1 MIRGA
6 IFDVDGTL
14 LDSLPIW
21 DTVAEDY
28 LRSLGIEPRENLAET
43 FKTFSLEQS
52 AEYCRSVYGVKQSVK
67 EIMDGIDAMMETFY
81 RQTAPLKPGAAEF
94 LRALAQNGVKMAVA
108 TATDRHLIE
117 AALTRCGVRAY
128 FLDMFTCTSVGKS
141 KNEPDIYRAA
151 REALGT
157 KKEDTWVFEDAYH
170 AAKTAADD
178 GFPVAALFDASED
191 EQDALKKTA
200 KLYLRSFEDALPF
213 REEMFR

>member
-14 LDSLPIW
+14 LDSLSIW

-52 AEYCRSVYGVKQSVK
+52 AEYFRSVYGVKQSVK

-128 FLDMFTCTSVGKS
+128 FTDIFTCTSVGKS

>member
-14 LDSLPIW
+14 LDSLSIW

-117 AALTRCGVRAY
+117 AALMRCGVCAY

>member
-14 LDSLPIW
+14 LDSLSIW

-81 RQTAPLKPGAAEF
+81 RQTAPLKLGAAEF

-128 FLDMFTCTSVGKS
+128 FLDLFTCTSVGKS

-191 EQDALKKTA
+191 EQDALKKAA

>member
-14 LDSLPIW
+14 LDSLSIW

-81 RQTAPLKPGAAEF
+81 RQTAPLKPGVAEF
-94 LRALAQNGVKMAVA
+94 LRALAQNGVKMAIA

>member
-14 LDSLPIW
+14 LDSLSIW

-81 RQTAPLKPGAAEF
+81 RQTAPLKPGTAEF

-170 AAKTAADD
+170 AEKTAADD

>member
-14 LDSLPIW
+14 LDSLSIW

-178 GFPVAALFDASED
+178 GFPVAAMFDASED

>member
-14 LDSLPIW
+14 LDSMPIW

-52 AEYCRSVYGVKQSVK
+52 AEYYRKVYGVKKSVR
-67 EIMDGIDAMMETFY
+67 EIMRGLDAMVETFY
-81 RQTAPLKPGAAEF
+81 REGANLKPGTAEF
-94 LRALAQNGVKMAVA
+94 LRALEENGVKMAIA

-128 FLDMFTCTSVGKS
+128 FSEIFTCTSIGKS

-151 REALGT
+151 QEALGT

-191 EQDALKKTA
+191 EQAALKKTA

-213 REEMFR
+213 REEQFR

>member
-14 LDSLPIW
+14 LDSLSIW

>member
-14 LDSLPIW
+14 LDSLSIW

-117 AALTRCGVRAY
+117 AALMRCGVRAY

-200 KLYLRSFEDALPF
+200 NLYLRSFEDALPF

>member
-14 LDSLPIW
+14 LDSLSIW

-52 AEYCRSVYGVKQSVK
+52 AEYFRSVYGVKQTVK

-108 TATDRHLIE
+108 TATDRYLIE

>member
-14 LDSLPIW
+14 LDSLSIW

-81 RQTAPLKPGAAEF
+81 RQTAPLKPGVAEF

>member
-14 LDSLPIW
+14 LDSLSIW

-141 KNEPDIYRAA
+141 KNEPNIYRAA

>member
-14 LDSLPIW
+14 LDSLSIW

-81 RQTAPLKPGAAEF
+81 RQTAPLKPGTAEF

-128 FLDMFTCTSVGKS
+128 FLDLFTCTSVGKS

>member
-14 LDSLPIW
+14 LDSLSIW

-128 FLDMFTCTSVGKS
+128 FLDLFTCTSVGKS

>member
-14 LDSLPIW
+14 LDSLSIW

-81 RQTAPLKPGAAEF
+81 RQTAPLKPGTAEF

>member
-14 LDSLPIW
+14 LDSLSIW

-108 TATDRHLIE
+108 TATDRYLIE

-128 FLDMFTCTSVGKS
+128 FLDLFTCTSVGKS

>member
-81 RQTAPLKPGAAEF
+81 RQTAPLKPGVAEF
-94 LRALAQNGVKMAVA
+94 LRVLAQNGVKMAVA

>member
-14 LDSLPIW
+14 LDSLSIW

-81 RQTAPLKPGAAEF
+81 RQTAPLKPGTAEF
-94 LRALAQNGVKMAVA
+94 LRALAQNCVKMVVA

-128 FLDMFTCTSVGKS
+128 FFDMFTCTSVGKS

>member
-14 LDSLPIW
+14 LDSLSIW

-81 RQTAPLKPGAAEF
+81 RQTAPLKPGVAEF
-94 LRALAQNGVKMAVA
+94 LRALAKNGVKMAVA

-128 FLDMFTCTSVGKS
+128 FLDLFTCTSVGKS

>member
-14 LDSLPIW
+14 LDSLSIW

-52 AEYCRSVYGVKQSVK
+52 AEYFRSVYGVKQSVK

-81 RQTAPLKPGAAEF
+81 RQTAPLKPGVAEF

-128 FLDMFTCTSVGKS
+128 FTDIFTCTSVGKS

>member
-14 LDSLPIW
+14 LDSLSIW

-128 FLDMFTCTSVGKS
+128 FLDLFTCTSVGKS

-191 EQDALKKTA
+191 EQEALKKTA

>member
-14 LDSLPIW
+14 LDSLSIW

-191 EQDALKKTA
+191 EQDALKKKA

>member
-14 LDSLPIW
+14 LDSLSIW

-81 RQTAPLKPGAAEF
+81 RQTAPLKPGVTEF

-178 GFPVAALFDASED
+178 GFPVAVLFDASED

>member
-1 MIRGA
+1 MSQI
-6 IFDVDGTL
+6 DGTL
-14 LDSLPIW
+14 LDSLSIW

-81 RQTAPLKPGAAEF
+81 RQTAPLKPGTAEF
-94 LRALAQNGVKMAVA
+94 LRALAQNGVKMVIA

>member
-14 LDSLPIW
+14 LDSLSIW

-43 FKTFSLEQS
+43 FKTFSLAQS

-81 RQTAPLKPGAAEF
+81 RQTAPLKPGVAEF